1 MAIAPGTKLGPY
13 EVSAAIGA
21 GGMGEVYR
29 ARDARL
35 NRDVAI
41 KVLPASFADD
51 RQRLH
56 RFEQEAL
63 AAAALNHPNILAV
76 YDIGTQEGG
85 APYIVSELLEGDSL
99 RDRLRA
105 GPIPLRKATEYA
117 LQVSRGLTAAHDKGI
132 IHRDLKPENIFITR
146 DGRVKLLDFGLAKLT
161 QTASDSS
168 DSETRTI
175 QSDAGTVL
183 GTVGYMSPEQV
194 RGKPADARSDL
205 FSFGA
210 VLYEMLSGKRA
221 FHGET
226 SADTMSAILHSEPP
240 ELTETNRTV
249 PPALERIV
257 RHCLEKSPEE
267 RFRSAHDVAF
277 DLETLSTLSSTSTA
291 ATSTEKFR
299 RRNWIVATAL
309 ALVIASAGA
318 LLGRK
323 YVGATPQP
331 PRFHRITYERGS
343 VISARF
349 SPDGNSVVY
358 DAAWLGKPA
367 HLFSTP
373 ASGPEPRALDL
384 ETAHLFSVSKTG
396 EAAVGL
402 GGRVGSHLM
411 VMGATLARS
420 PLGGGAPREILQ
432 EVVAADWAPDGTLAV
447 AHKDG
452 GRMRLESPVGKVLYE
467 TSGWISDLRFNPAG
481 DKIAFLD
488 HPFFPD
494 DRGWVAVIDKN
505 GNNNQR
511 LSGEWEAEDG
521 LAWTPDGKE
530 IWFSATSAGVE
541 RALTAVSLTG
551 KQRQV
556 LTVPGTL
563 RVFDIYAD
571 GRVLLGAGHERVGM
585 TGLTP
590 DNVEHD
596 LSWSGWTIVSDLSS
610 DGKVLFD
617 EQSEF
622 AGANYMVAIR
632 SIDGSPPVKLG
643 DGGLGRFSPDG
654 KWVTVITLGESRHF
668 ALSPTGAGTPKE
680 VLVTGL
686 DKLAGIDFFPD
697 GNLLLIGSEGG
708 GHGERCYLRSMEGGP
723 MKAITPEGQNQ
734 CRSSPDSASVVATD
748 NVGDM
753 TVFSVRGGPPHPLP
767 GTHGM
772 IPVRWADNHSI
783 LAFQTAEI
791 PARVFQIDVSTGK
804 QKLIKT
810 LAPGDRAGVNQLQTV
825 AASPDG
831 RTFAYS
837 YQQILYDLY
846 VVERLK

>member
-1 MAIAPGTKLGPY
+1 MAITPGTKLGPY
-13 EVSAAIGA
+13 EVTAAIGA

-29 ARDARL
+29 ARDSRL

-85 APYIVSELLEGDSL
+85 APYIVSELLEGESL

-105 GPIPLRKATEYA
+105 GPLALRKATEYA
-117 LQVSRGLTAAHDKGI
+117 LQIARGLTAAHDKGI

-161 QTASDSS
+161 QATGDASS

-175 QSDAGTVL
+175 QSDVGTVL

-194 RGKPADARSDL
+194 RGRPADARSDL

-210 VLYEMLSGKRA
+210 VLYEMISGKRA
-221 FHGET
+221 FHGEST
-226 SADTMSAILHSEPP
+226 ADTMSAILNSEPP
-240 ELTETNRTV
+240 ELTETNRSV

-257 RHCLEKSPEE
+257 RHCIEKSPEE

-277 DLETLSTLSSTSTA
+277 DLETLSTLSSSTVA
-291 ATSTEKFR
+291 ARSADKSPR
-299 RRNWIVATAL
+299 RVLAAVLALAAVAIAVTAL
-309 ALVIASAGA
+309 LA
-318 LLGRK
+318 RK
-323 YVGATPQP
+323 YGAGPTQT
-331 PRFHRITYERGS
+331 PRFRRITYERGS
-343 VISARF
+343 VLNARF
-349 SPDGNSVVY
+349 SPDGHSVVY
-358 DAAWLGKPA
+358 DAAWVGKPA

-373 ASGPEPRALDL
+373 ARAPEPRALDL
-384 ETAHLFSVSKTG
+384 EKAHLFSVSRTD

-402 GGRVGSHLM
+402 GGRIGSHLM

-432 EVVAADWAPDGTLAV
+432 EVVAADWAPDGTMAV
-447 AHKDG
+447 AHKEG
-452 GRMRLESPVGKVLYE
+452 GRMRLEYPVGKVLYE
-467 TSGWISDLRFNPAG
+467 TSGWISDLRFSPAG

-494 DRGWVAVIDKN
+494 DRGWVAVIDLA
-505 GNNNQR
+505 GNRTR

-521 LAWTPDGKE
+521 LAWTSDGKE
-530 IWFSATSAGVE
+530 IWFTATNAGVE
-541 RALTAVSLTG
+541 RALRAVTISG
-551 KQRQV
+551 KERPV

-563 RVFDIYAD
+563 RIFDIYPD
-571 GRVLLGAGHERVGM
+571 GRVLLAAGHERVGM
-585 TGLTP
+585 TGMAA
-590 DNVEHD
+590 DGKEHD
-596 LSWSGWTIVSDLSS
+596 LSWSGWTIVSDVSS

-632 SIDGSPPVKLG
+632 TIDGSPPVKLG

-654 KWVTVITLGESRHF
+654 KWVSVVTLGQSKHF
-668 ALSPTGAGTPKE
+668 TLSPTGAGEPKE
-680 VLVTGL
+680 VQVTGL
-686 DKLAGIDFFPD
+686 DKLAGVDFMAD
-697 GNLLLIGSEGG
+697 GNLLITGSEK
-708 GHGERCYLRSMEGGP
+708 GHGERCYVRSMEGGP
-723 MKAITPEGQNQ
+723 MRAITPEGNIQ
-734 CRSSPDSASVVATD
+734 CVCSPDSRSVVASD
-748 NVGDM
+748 NVGDLK
-753 TVFSVRGGPPHPLP
+753 VFSVDGQPPRSLP
-767 GTHGM
+767 DTKELFP
-772 IPVRWADNHSI
+772 IRWTDSHTVI
-783 LAFQTAEI
+783 AFKTAEL
-791 PARVFQIDVSTGK
+791 PSRVFQINVATGK
-804 QKLIKT
+804 QQIIKT
-810 LAPGDRAGVNQLQTV
+810 LAPGDRAGVTQLQNV
-825 AASPDG
+825 AISPDG
-831 RTFAYS
+831 RVVAYS

-846 VVERLK
+846 VVEGLR